1 MWGQL
6 EFSRSKHFSWARIAK
21 LLGIWDRTLK
31 RQREEFG
38 YFNFRS
44 ISESGYS
51 QIKCACMYTV
61 DGNSRQTYTYIVLTS
76 IWLQRYLTYLKC
88 IWRIFL
94 FISSIK
100 SPQCADECSK
110 TIFFDSDF
118 PSPCFDV
125 PKASNFTSGG
135 VQNGDTKKQETGTGN
150 DFDVNL
156 GLQASRKTDFS
167 VIFLLWANQF
177 AKEWYNSALFMSK

>member
-1 MWGQL
+1 MKCNGEKGRLRFEIMWGQL

-94 FISSIK
+94 FICSIK

-110 TIFFDSDF
+110 TIFSIAIFLPRVLMCQKRQISL
-118 PSPCFDV
+118 PV
-125 PKASNFTSGG
+125 GYKMATPKNRR
-135 VQNGDTKKQETGTGN
+135 
-150 DFDVNL
+150 L
-156 GLQASRKTDFS
+156 GLGTILTS
-167 VIFLLWANQF
+167 I
-177 AKEWYNSALFMSK
+177 